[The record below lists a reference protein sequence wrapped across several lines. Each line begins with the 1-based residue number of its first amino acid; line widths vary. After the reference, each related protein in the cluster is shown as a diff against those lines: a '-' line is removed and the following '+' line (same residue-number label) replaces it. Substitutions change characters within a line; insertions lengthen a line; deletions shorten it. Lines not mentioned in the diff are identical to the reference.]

1 MIIDTVSPTNRGV
14 LKYLGRG
21 KKSQN
26 TVLAA
31 PDSVTDPYLRQGSHP
46 DIVYRVWDELG
57 ASLPIECRC
66 LIYGTPSLVQ
76 DRTGVVIAICNG
88 TQYNLRL
95 TPDDFRHA
103 ISKGASTRTRWSRTV
118 RKCIRLK
125 NWASIGSSEDGSK
138 RKASGVVIH
147 TINMETLTRACI
159 GLPINPAPAD
169 AGRYVQV
176 NE

>member
-1 MIIDTVSPTNRGV
+1 MIIDTASPANRGV
-14 LKYLGRG
+14 LKYLGHG

-46 DIVYRVWDELG
+46 DIVNRVWDELG

-103 ISKGASTRTRWSRTV
+103 ISKGACTRTRWSNGKEMDSLEELGLDWIFGGWFKEEGQWCRHTYDQYGNANQGMQ
-118 RKCIRLK
+118 RIANK
-125 NWASIGSSEDGSK
+125 SGS
-138 RKASGVVIH
+138 R
-147 TINMETLTRACI
+147 
-159 GLPINPAPAD
+159 
-169 AGRYVQV
+169 
-176 NE
+176 